1 MVPGFNVSGPKQLV
15 IGSLNI
21 HGSRNK
27 LESSELNTWLL
38 EHDIVFLC
46 ETMANIPLSVPGFV
60 TFNGLIYK

>member
-27 LESSELNTWLL
+27 LESSELNMWLL

-46 ETMANIPLSVPGFV
+46 ETMANIPISVPGFV